1 MSCPRNKLV
10 RINACCKGGVKT
22 MLMLMLMLMLILMLM
37 LVGDDAPGCKRRRY
51 QACG

>member
-22 MLMLMLMLMLILMLM
+22 MLMLMLMLMLILLTCSP
-37 LVGDDAPGCKRRRY
+37 PGCRI
-51 QACG
+51 